1 MNKICGISMSLAS
14 LCLPQLSMA
23 ENDFEKF
30 GDIMQYALPAA
41 ALAGTYV
48 ADDKEGRK
56 QFAYSFATALGTT
69 SILKGAYGKLRP
81 NSNSKTSFP
90 SGHTTAAFQ
99 GAGFIDIRYGHK
111 WGVPAYVLATLTGI
125 SRVDSDNH
133 FVDDVLAG
141 ASIGLFSN
149 WYWVTPYKSNVSISP
164 MTDGDSIGVSLNISN
179 ERGGPKQARS
189 EKGSRVARYTL
200 GIGSAALQENR
211 VASPGDGGTTFD
223 LESFE
228 KIDDPTTSAIGTL
241 EWFLNARSTVI
252 FSLSPFESRDKGE
265 FTTPVNFAGSTFPSD
280 TEIRSSWL
288 MYDLSAT
295 YAYSLTP
302 DSRFKTQIGAGLSYQ
317 HTRTELQ
324 MADTKVSA
332 RVTDDSLIPFLY
344 GALDL
349 ELTDKWLLTS
359 QVGGSQLSSDSYLFG
374 DIGVLYRLDD
384 HWDLGLG
391 VGYYNREIDTG
402 GLDNNIEYH
411 LAYLSL
417 SYSFY

>member
-1 MNKICGISMSLAS
+1 MLDARYWILDPPPDLAVGLWAMRSPARPDAGSTTRDRLLARCASGARALRSVSLS
-14 LCLPQLSMA
+14 TWEL
-23 ENDFEKF
+23 
-30 GDIMQYALPAA
+30 QY
-41 ALAGTYV
+41 
-48 ADDKEGRK
+48 EGQRC
-56 QFAYSFATALGTT
+56 
-69 SILKGAYGKLRP
+69 
-81 NSNSKTSFP
+81 
-90 SGHTTAAFQ
+90 TTATH
-99 GAGFIDIRYGHK
+99 GAR
-111 WGVPAYVLATLTGI
+111 
-125 SRVDSDNH
+125 NH
-133 FVDDVLAG
+133 
-141 ASIGLFSN
+141 
-149 WYWVTPYKSNVSISP
+149 P
-164 MTDGDSIGVSLNISN
+164 
-179 ERGGPKQARS
+179 
-189 EKGSRVARYTL
+189 
-200 GIGSAALQENR
+200 
-211 VASPGDGGTTFD
+211 
-223 LESFE
+223 E